1 MKIWLLQWKRSVTRG
16 HPGARLTS
24 RLLSCQGISKEGRPC
39 PPSFLFQRLYL
50 GCQCLALHRVVC
62 AQPLIF
68 RSLRQENVAP
78 CWYWQDT
85 WRGSIAT
92 NRIAGSPFVEHQ
104 FLIQR
109 CRMTWSQGFH
119 KNMHAI
125 VFLVPSPYQ
134 RIFTEHTT
142 LANVY
147 R

>member
-24 RLLSCQGISKEGRPC
+24 RLLSCQDISKEGRVRL
-39 PPSFLFQRLYL
+39 LFCFNVCTLDIVRS
-50 GCQCLALHRVVC
+50 LALHRVVC

-134 RIFTEHTT
+134 RIFIVTRAE
-142 LANVY
+142 
-147 R
+147 RICDD